1 MIQVGTKLKSIRT
14 GEVVEVLELASGQKK
29 VRKADGTEKYL
40 SDCNIA
46 RWYDEVVEQATP
58 QAAEKVVKSAPVK
71 KKNQATMSKQA
82 KPKKVTKKEVPEQV
96 QLSAQLYE
104 TFKTAAQEKFGLS
117 LYSVKK
123 YTGVRCGDRCLCH
136 FYPLRTKL
144 RFAFKPSDLTKE
156 EMNWLLK
163 YPVHFRRAY
172 CYYTEVKD
180 GAQLD
185 KVLKLIEKIIKQEKK

>member
-1 MIQVGTKLKSIRT
+1 MINVGTKLKSIRT

-46 RWYDEVVEQATP
+46 RWYDEVVEQAAT
-58 QAAEKVVKSAPVK
+58 QAAEKAVKSAPVK

-82 KPKKVTKKEVPEQV
+82 EPKKATKKEVPEQIKI
-96 QLSAQLYE
+96 SAELYE
-104 TFKTAAQEKFGLS
+104 TFKRVAQDNYGLL
-117 LYSVKK
+117 LYSVKE
-123 YTGVRCGDRCLCH
+123 YNGVRNGSKCLCH
-136 FYPLRTKL
+136 YFPLRTKL

-156 EMNWLLK
+156 DMNWLLK

-185 KVLKLIEKIIKQEKK
+185 KVLKLIERIKQEKK

>member
-1 MIQVGTKLKSIRT
+1 MINVGTKLKSIRT

-46 RWYDEVVEQATP
+46 RWYDEVVEQVAP
-58 QAAEKVVKSAPVK
+58 QVAEKAVKSVPVK
-71 KKNQATMSKQA
+71 KKNQGTMSKQA
-82 KPKKVTKKEVPEQV
+82 EPKKATKKEVPEQIKI
-96 QLSAQLYE
+96 SAELYE
-104 TFKTAAQEKFGLS
+104 TFKRVALDKFGLG
-117 LYSVKK
+117 LYSMKE
-123 YTGVRCGDRCLCH
+123 YNGARCGDRCICH
-136 FYPLRTKL
+136 FFPLRKKL
-144 RFAFKPSDLTKE
+144 RFSFKPSDLTKE
-156 EMNWLLK
+156 DMNWLLK
-163 YPVHFRRAY
+163 YPVHFRLAY

>member
-46 RWYDEVVEQATP
+46 RWYDEVIEQAAP

-71 KKNQATMSKQA
+71 EKKQPAMSKQVE
-82 KPKKVTKKEVPEQV
+82 PKKAVKKEVPEQV
-96 QLSAQLYE
+96 KIFSELYGN
-104 TFKTAAQEKFGLS
+104 FKTVVQEKYGLE

-136 FYPLRTKL
+136 SYLLRKKL
-144 RFAFKPSDLTKE
+144 RFAFKPSDLSKE
-156 EMNWLLK
+156 DMNWLLK

-185 KVLKLIEKIIKQEKK
+185 KVLKLIERIKQEKK

>member
-46 RWYDEVVEQATP
+46 RWYDEVIEQAAP

-71 KKNQATMSKQA
+71 EKKQPAMSKQVE
-82 KPKKVTKKEVPEQV
+82 PKKAVKKEVPEQV
-96 QLSAQLYE
+96 KIFSELYGN
-104 TFKTAAQEKFGLS
+104 FKTVVKEKYGLG
-117 LYSVKK
+117 LYSMKE
-123 YTGVRCGDRCLCH
+123 YSGVRDGQRCLCH
-136 FYPLRTKL
+136 FFPLRKKL

-156 EMNWLLK
+156 DMNWLLK

-172 CYYTEVKD
+172 CYYIEVKD

-185 KVLKLIEKIIKQEKK
+185 KVLKLIERIKQEKK